1 MVRILYYIE
10 RRYIMILMLGLVLG
24 LTNFVLAFLCSL
36 PVLCL
41 PFFGKHTASTKKAS
55 TFHTCLPRVVSPV
68 GTIGRRC
75 PLVSPLVKQ
84 TLKAGLAWKLCSTL
98 SKPIWAYRALVHC
111 IGMLDYL
118 YECMGPCISGPLKGC
133 NQGHF

>member
-1 MVRILYYIE
+1 MWVSSISRSILLLHLRHSYLLYIRYTYTTLGMVRILYYIE

-55 TFHTCLPRVVSPV
+55 TFHTCPPYSSVVTVKITDRMRCKSKV
-68 GTIGRRC
+68 NSFRRATAGR
-75 PLVSPLVKQ
+75 Q
-84 TLKAGLAWKLCSTL
+84 KL
-98 SKPIWAYRALVHC
+98 RR
-111 IGMLDYL
+111 
-118 YECMGPCISGPLKGC
+118 
-133 NQGHF
+133 